1 MSRFLFLIFWISAV
15 VCSGNAEEPQDDDT
29 PGLELVGTNIAALG
43 EVTLLDRPQSVFV
56 LTNRTDQT
64 LAIRSLRRTCAC
76 ITASVDTMSVP
87 PGGSAR
93 ITMVLDL
100 TGIQGSFKRALWVT
114 LADSDRKRILLQ
126 QAGTVLPL
134 FNGLPDGE
142 VALSAPDLATAC
154 WTNTFILTPTDPRLR
169 LGTPLFAATNS
180 ALRQTA
186 TLVTNAAPQGTY
198 TLTVV
203 LQALTNA
210 HAETRL
216 LLPVTGAENRKDQLL
231 LKLNAKVGQRLTV
244 RPDQLYLRESPR
256 PTLNRFL
263 LRTDTESADPA
274 LLTWTPQLEGMTVT
288 PRTVKSKSSLL
299 VTLTL
304 TPQAV
309 KTWLAQPEASLSF
322 AYTNHAPAIIRVL
335 PALDGGADTDAA
347 EEEVQSFPAKRK

>member
-1 MSRFLFLIFWISAV
+1 M
-15 VCSGNAEEPQDDDT
+15 
-29 PGLELVGTNIAALG
+29 
-43 EVTLLDRPQSVFV
+43 
-56 LTNRTDQT
+56 
-64 LAIRSLRRTCAC
+64 
-76 ITASVDTMSVP
+76 
-87 PGGSAR
+87 
-93 ITMVLDL
+93 
-100 TGIQGSFKRALWVT
+100 
-114 LADSDRKRILLQ
+114 
-126 QAGTVLPL
+126 
-134 FNGLPDGE
+134 
-142 VALSAPDLATAC
+142 
-154 WTNTFILTPTDPRLR
+154 
-169 LGTPLFAATNS
+169 
-180 ALRQTA
+180 
-186 TLVTNAAPQGTY
+186 
-198 TLTVV
+198 
-203 LQALTNA
+203 QALTNA

-335 PALDGGADTDAA
+335 PAWKTMLM
-347 EEEVQSFPAKRK
+347 PARRKRKKRSNPPRCVRPPTGMEHVERPTPNSELRMQKH

>member
-1 MSRFLFLIFWISAV
+1 
-15 VCSGNAEEPQDDDT
+15 
-29 PGLELVGTNIAALG
+29 
-43 EVTLLDRPQSVFV
+43 
-56 LTNRTDQT
+56 
-64 LAIRSLRRTCAC
+64 
-76 ITASVDTMSVP
+76 
-87 PGGSAR
+87 
-93 ITMVLDL
+93 
-100 TGIQGSFKRALWVT
+100 